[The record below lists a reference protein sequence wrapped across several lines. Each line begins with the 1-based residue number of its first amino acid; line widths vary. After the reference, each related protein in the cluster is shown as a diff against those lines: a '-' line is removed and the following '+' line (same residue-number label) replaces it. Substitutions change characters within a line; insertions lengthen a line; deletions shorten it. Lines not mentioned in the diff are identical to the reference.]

1 MTPKELRALVA
12 NERKA
17 PARHVPSLV
26 MPAEQVETGFERLSA
41 FVKASREAQA
51 AEAEKQPAET
61 DTMAGRLID
70 FLKAAAKDSPNRP
83 ARLEGPFPFKS
94 HCLGD
99 IEDRSPSQPYT
110 LPRQGPTMDPV
121 IGTSVWVDNVR
132 AVIADRRAEQLAS
145 LADSL
150 ERKQLASLA
159 DSLERKQLAS
169 LADSLERKQLVFQ
182 LGAMG
187 EISRETAYNS
197 LGIDDVVAEQKKRLE
212 EDLEIQRA
220 VIADRRAEQLAEALQ
235 VCNAEQR
242 ISTLKQLISL
252 L

>member
-41 FVKASREAQA
+41 FVKALREAQA

-150 ERKQLASLA
+150 ERKQL
-159 DSLERKQLAS
+159 
-169 LADSLERKQLVFQ
+169 VFQ